1 MKLQET
7 WRSGGT
13 WLSLSLGTC
22 TVTDTLC
29 ISTYR
34 WCDVWTLSCHLI
46 MAFPSAFV
54 YAITIAANYLR
65 DVWQVCWQSD
75 CVAGLVLISQKKI
88 MLLQHRPVEPWDLNQ
103 GIQIT
108 STMFIDHYM
117 FRWNI
122 VRSFFQFATKF
133 SKKKRSYASPSC
145 GTTIPEPMNSV
156 NIYYIYY
163 GSLHVLLEQGEILF
177 SNKLNARHAFL
188 NITEYL
194 K

>member
-1 MKLQET
+1 MTQSVIGDMYCYRYTLYFY
-7 WRSGGT
+7 
-13 WLSLSLGTC
+13 LSLVWCLNIKLSFNYGIPFC
-22 TVTDTLC
+22 FCLC
-29 ISTYR
+29 YNNSR
-34 WCDVWTLSCHLI
+34 KLSSGR
-46 MAFPSAFV
+46 M
-54 YAITIAANYLR
+54 
-65 DVWQVCWQSD
+65 
-75 CVAGLVLISQKKI
+75 AGLLTIWLRCRFGTNFSKKI

-163 GSLHVLLEQGEILF
+163 GSLHVLLEQVVAAAQTRLRPLWPQ
-177 SNKLNARHAFL
+177 SSDYYK
-188 NITEYL
+188 
-194 K
+194 